1 MGFDLDYFVKE
12 GMDKGDFQVI
22 EFCIRT
28 LVDDYLPQVEQY
40 IPQEKTLLRQS
51 LSSLVDIMSLYCVL
65 IEERHKQEEQ

>member
-12 GMDKGDFQVI
+12 GGDNGDFQVI

-28 LVDDYLPQVEQY
+28 LVDDYLPEVEQY

-65 IEERHKQEEQ
+65 IEARHKKDGQ